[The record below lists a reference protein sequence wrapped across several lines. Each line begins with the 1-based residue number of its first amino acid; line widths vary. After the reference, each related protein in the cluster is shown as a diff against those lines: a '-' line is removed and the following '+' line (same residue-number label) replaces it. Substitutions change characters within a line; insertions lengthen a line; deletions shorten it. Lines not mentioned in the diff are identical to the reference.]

1 MAAKKQGDKPATPKA
16 KKSTEAGPLD
26 GLNLDDVEIVR
37 RYIRGDGK
45 HVVTIAAR
53 PLGD

>member
-1 MAAKKQGDKPATPKA
+1 MAATKKTEDKTPKAAKK
-16 KKSTEAGPLD
+16 AGPLD
-26 GLNLDDVEIVR
+26 GLDLSDVELVR
-37 RYIRGDGK
+37 QYIRGDGR